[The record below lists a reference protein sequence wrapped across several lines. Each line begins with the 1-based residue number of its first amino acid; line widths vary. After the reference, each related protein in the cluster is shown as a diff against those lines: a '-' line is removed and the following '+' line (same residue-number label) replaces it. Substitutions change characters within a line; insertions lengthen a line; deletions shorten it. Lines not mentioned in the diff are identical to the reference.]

1 MKRRRP
7 IPPTIH
13 LRTAIRKIDQVM
25 WKLHDEQLAADIAYV
40 MAVCG
45 DDKRE
50 IRKLFFA
57 KLAAFEDRAAM
68 LERKLKPKERRWAM
82 RLTAYEAEIET
93 LHDATKRLR
102 SRMEAIYLQQ
112 KRFKNGTLDD
122 SEGHHPRAV
131 NTRKRPASV

>member
-7 IPPTIH
+7 VPPTIH

-45 DDKRE
+45 DNKRE

-57 KLAAFEDRAAM
+57 KSAAFGDRAAM
-68 LERKLKPKERRWAM
+68 LELKLKPKERRRAM

-112 KRFKNGTLDD
+112 RRFKNGTLDD
-122 SEGHHPRAV
+122 SEGHHPKAV
-131 NTRKRPASV
+131 NTRKRPASG